1 MIKENN
7 SRYHAFNIVYQFD
20 STKHQLK
27 SIRHEYYRKNNT
39 SSSERS
45 RSMVLSN
52 EVVRWQRRL
61 DSWISLS
68 LDKPIKKLPPKVLS
82 ILRLAYYEY
91 IMDDNIPVH
100 AAVDSWV
107 ELSKKITNKKLSG
120 LINAVLRKAHSINKK
135 MPIPNQDL
143 ASWQSFPDWMIANW
157 VNQFGKSKTNK
168 LIDYLNQSHGTDL
181 RINLPIDK
189 VESRLLDQGISWS
202 KSPNSKNFIRINS
215 GLRKILSSQIHL
227 SGKVFV
233 QNRAAGA
240 VVEILNPKPS
250 ETILDVCAAP
260 GTKSIYIF
268 QKMNQSGNLFSSD
281 INSSQV
287 AKSFKRCNDLELSI
301 DWKVKDATKDIFP
314 MADRILIDAPCTGT
328 GVISRNPDIKWRKD
342 SKDTDKMSAY
352 QIKILFHI
360 SKFLKN
366 NGVIVYATCSME
378 NQENWNV
385 IDSFLK
391 LNSNYKLESID
402 NLAPREWIN
411 KKNCLETF
419 PPRDHVDGMFAARI
433 RKC

>member
-1 MIKENN
+1 MTDLIEYKMLINGTWVK
-7 SRYHAFNIVYQFD
+7 SSDGKTFD
-20 STKHQLK
+20 S
-27 SIRHEYYRKNNT
+27 KNPT
-39 SSSERS
+39 SGAVWCSVPEATEKDVNRAVEAAYDAFESGPWSRMTPTERGDC
-45 RSMVLSN
+45 L
-52 EVVRWQRRL
+52 RRL
-61 DSWISLS
+61 AD
-68 LDKPIKKLPPKVLS
+68 V
-82 ILRLAYYEY
+82 
-91 IMDDNIPVH
+91 
-100 AAVDSWV
+100 
-107 ELSKKITNKKLSG
+107 
-120 LINAVLRKAHSINKK
+120 
-135 MPIPNQDL
+135 L
-143 ASWQSFPDWMIANW
+143 ASKSEELGRIETIDTGKMLKETKWQAKYIS
-157 VNQFGKSKTNK
+157 QFFNFFAGCADKVSGDT
-168 LIDYLNQSHGTDL
+168 
-181 RINLPIDK
+181 LPIDK
-189 VESRLLDQGISWS
+189 AERWFLDQGISWS

-227 SGKVFV
+227 KGKVFV
-233 QNRAAGA
+233 QNRASGA
-240 VVEILNPKPS
+240 VVEILNPKPN

-268 QKMNQSGNLFSSD
+268 QKMNQSGNLFASD

-287 AKSFKRCNDLELSI
+287 AKSFKRCSELELSI

-328 GVISRNPDIKWRKD
+328 GVISRKPDIKWRKD
-342 SKDTDKMSAY
+342 SKDPSKMSAY

-360 SKFLKN
+360 SKFLKT